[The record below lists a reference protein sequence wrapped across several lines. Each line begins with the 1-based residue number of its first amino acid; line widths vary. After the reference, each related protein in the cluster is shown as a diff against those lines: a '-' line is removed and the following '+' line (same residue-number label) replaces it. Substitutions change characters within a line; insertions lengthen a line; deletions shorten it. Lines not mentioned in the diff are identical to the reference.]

1 MKRSAA
7 CRHVLVLLCQPG
19 DASDAESIQ
28 SECPRVISSRGTT
41 RRRGSGRL
49 RPGGGAAE
57 AETSPADTLPPGD
70 RRAAPSQG
78 TGEDVEAAEGN
89 QGLHLL

>member
-1 MKRSAA
+1 MLSSTAYN
-7 CRHVLVLLCQPG
+7 HLCQPG
-19 DASDAESIQ
+19 DASDADLIQ
-28 SECPRVISSRGTT
+28 SECPRVISSRGAAQ
-41 RRRGSGRL
+41 RCGSGRL
-49 RPGGGAAE
+49 RAGGGAAK
-57 AETSPADTLPPGD
+57 AETSPADALPPGD